1 MTFDED
7 YTFEDKLIWL
17 GEICRLKVMCGS
29 YGDKFERYNFDGPYV
44 EYEDHLKHIHIR
56 DEEIKRL
63 RALLTVGE
71 ECQCHY

>member
-17 GEICRLKVMCGS
+17 GEIDRLEVKCGS
-29 YGDKFERYNFDGPYV
+29 YGDKFERWSNDGKYV
-44 EYEDHLKHIHIR
+44 EYDDHLKHIHIR

-63 RALLTVGE
+63 Q
-71 ECQCHY
+71 QCLNS